1 MPRVESGLE
10 ALVRRRAARLRGRR
24 VALLA
29 HQASVDSRLTHAAAL
44 LADLPRVRLV
54 RLFAPEHG
62 LWGAAQ
68 DHAPVR
74 ATRDPAAGLPVVSLY
89 RAIRPPGSRS

>member
-1 MPRVESGLE
+1 
-10 ALVRRRAARLRGRR
+10 
-24 VALLA
+24 LLA

-68 DHAPVR
+68 DHAAVR
-74 ATRDPAAGLPVVSLY
+74 AARDPATGLPVVSLY
-89 RAIRPPGSRS
+89 GARRAP